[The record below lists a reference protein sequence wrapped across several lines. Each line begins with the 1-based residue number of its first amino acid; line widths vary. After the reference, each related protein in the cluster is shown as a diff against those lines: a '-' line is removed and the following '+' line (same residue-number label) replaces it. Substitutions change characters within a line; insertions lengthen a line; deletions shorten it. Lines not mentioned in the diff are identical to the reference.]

1 MAISQ
6 NKYINIV
13 SAVGGTETVRQRDLM
28 GRVFTTNYLAPVGQ
42 VIEFTGGSVI
52 ALENIGDYFGITSD
66 EYKFAEKYFQPNKK
80 GVAPQK
86 ISFGGFSTSNTPAM
100 IIGVRGVKLADIQA
114 ITAGTLSV
122 TVDGVDKSYTAINL
136 SSAADLAG
144 VATALT
150 AVVTSDGLEVEY
162 ESTTGRFNLKTVAT
176 GEEEVLSVAKGTVA
190 ELLGWT
196 DGVGII
202 VEGADGGTAV
212 ETVADSAGLS
222 NNFFSFCFIGATLSN
237 SDIEGLAEW
246 TSAQN
251 VKYLF
256 SLGVNPTNVET
267 IQSLVSSYDG
277 VALTLD
283 IYDEMAEFMPMS
295 RIASIDYT
303 KPNAA
308 ISMFYQQFNGVK
320 ASVNK
325 TSVAQDYDSI
335 RVNYYGATSQAGED
349 VLFYQ
354 NGVLQGSIT
363 DMGVYANEAWL
374 KDAFITKIL
383 NLRLGL
389 DTLPAN
395 NVGVGLVLASMM
407 DVINLSLYNGVTLPG
422 KTLSSTQKA
431 YITQLTG
438 DSDAWMKVQGN
449 GYYLSA
455 DLVKYTE
462 NEVEKYKV
470 SFLYVYSKG
479 DSINYVDG
487 RDIMI

>member
-6 NKYINIV
+6 NKYINII
-13 SAVGGTETVRQRDLM
+13 SAVGGAETVRQRDLM
-28 GRVFTTNYLAPVGQ
+28 ARVFTTNYLAPVGQ
-42 VIEFTGGSVI
+42 VVEFTGGSVV
-52 ALENIGDYFGITSD
+52 ALETVGEYFGVTGD
-66 EYKFAEKYFQPNKK
+66 EYKFASKYFQTNKK
-80 GVAPQK
+80 GLAPQK
-86 ISFGGFSTSNTPAM
+86 ISFGGFSASDTPAM

-114 ITAGTLSV
+114 ITTGTLSL

-136 SSAADLAG
+136 SSAADLTG

-150 AVVTSDGLEVEY
+150 AVVTSDGLAVEY

-176 GEEEVLSVAKGTVA
+176 GEEEVLSVAEGTVA

-196 DGVGII
+196 ATKGVM
-202 VEGADGGTAV
+202 VEGHDAMTAV
-212 ETVADSAGLS
+212 ETVVDSEGLS
-222 NNFFSFCFIGATLSN
+222 NNFFSFCFIGTTLSN
-237 SDIEGLAEW
+237 SDITALAEW
-246 TSAQN
+246 TSTQN
-251 VKYLF
+251 VKYMF
-256 SLGVNPTNVET
+256 SLGVNPTNAET
-267 IQSLVSSYDG
+267 IQGLVSSYDG

-283 IYDEMAEFMPMS
+283 IYDDMAEFMPMS

-308 ISMFYQQFNGVK
+308 ISMFYQQFSGVE

-325 TSVAQDYDSI
+325 TSVAQDYDAL
-335 RVNYYGATSQAGED
+335 RVNYYGATSQAGQE
-349 VLFYQ
+349 VSFYQ
-354 NGVLQGSIT
+354 NGLLQGSIT

-374 KDAFITKIL
+374 KDAFITAIL

-395 NVGVGLVLASMM
+395 NTGVGLVLATMM
-407 DVINLSLYNGVTLPG
+407 DVVNQSLYNGVTLSG

-449 GYYLSA
+449 GYYITA

-462 NEVEKYKV
+462 DNVEKYKV
-470 SFLYVYSKG
+470 SFLYVYAKG

>member
-13 SAVGGTETVRQRDLM
+13 SAVGGTEAVRQRDLM

-42 VIEFTGGSVI
+42 VIEFTGGSII

-80 GVAPQK
+80 GVSPQK
-86 ISFGGFSTSNTPAM
+86 ISFSGFSASDTPAM

-114 ITAGTLSV
+114 ITTGTLSV
-122 TVDGVDKSYTAINL
+122 TVDGVDKSYTDINL
-136 SSAADLAG
+136 SSAADLTG

-150 AVVTSDGLEVEY
+150 AVVASDGLEVEY

-176 GEEEVLSVAKGTVA
+176 GAEEVLSVAEGTVA

-196 DGVGII
+196 NGVGIV

-222 NNFFSFCFIGATLSN
+222 NNFLSFCFIGATLSN
-237 SDIEGLAEW
+237 SDIVELAEW

-256 SLGVNPTNVET
+256 SLGVNPTNAET
-267 IQSLVSSYDG
+267 IANLVSNYDG

-325 TSVAQDYDSI
+325 TSVAQDYDAL

-374 KDAFITKIL
+374 KDAFVTKIL

-462 NEVEKYKV
+462 DNVEKYKV